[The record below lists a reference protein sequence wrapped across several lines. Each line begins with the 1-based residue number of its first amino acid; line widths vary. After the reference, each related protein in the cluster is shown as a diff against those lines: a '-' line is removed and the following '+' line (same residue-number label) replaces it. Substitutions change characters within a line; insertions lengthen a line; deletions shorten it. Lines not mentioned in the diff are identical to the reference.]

1 MADSRS
7 RVVSALNHLTG
18 EGISYYPDGCDHS
31 AIEALIQDYFDDGS
45 DEIDDDVSTTNEGKP
60 NIFINQHYTFYFL
73 RTTRYNRSQQQLEK
87 EGQCTQLVLQSL
99 QHFYI
104 HRY

>member
-31 AIEALIQDYFDDGS
+31 AIEALIQEYFDDFDDGS
-45 DEIDDDVSTTNEGKP
+45 DEIDDDISAIEGNP
-60 NIFINQHYTFYFL
+60 NILINQYCASHHF
-73 RTTRYNRSQQQLEK
+73 RATRHNRSHTAARE
-87 EGQCTQLVLQSL
+87 
-99 QHFYI
+99 
-104 HRY
+104 